1 MATGIFLICHKG
13 FQHRERHGFIGRR
26 RLIDLDGLP
35 SSAMGLLEQATHE
48 IDRVLP
54 EPEKFALPEAACDRT
69 RHGSP

>member
-1 MATGIFLICHKG
+1 
-13 FQHRERHGFIGRR
+13 
-26 RLIDLDGLP
+26 
-35 SSAMGLLEQATHE
+35 MGLLEQATHE